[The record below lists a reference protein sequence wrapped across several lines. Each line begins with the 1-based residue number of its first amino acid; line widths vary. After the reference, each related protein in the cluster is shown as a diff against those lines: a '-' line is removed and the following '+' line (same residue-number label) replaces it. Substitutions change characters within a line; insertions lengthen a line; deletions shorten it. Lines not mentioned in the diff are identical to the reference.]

1 MPKPIQHF
9 NLTQQNCAM
18 AHFRMHNEHFI
29 VLETPGGD
37 YQAVQFIMSEQQFK
51 QLLKELTNGELAV
64 CGRNS

>member
-37 YQAVQFIMSEQQFK
+37 CQAVQFIMSEQQFK
-51 QLLKELTNGELAV
+51 QLLK
-64 CGRNS
+64 

>member
-37 YQAVQFIMSEQQFK
+37 YQAVQFVEKSARKLPPLSE
-51 QLLKELTNGELAV
+51 A
-64 CGRNS
+64 